1 MIAALLEWNKQL
13 LLNTRDSA
21 IVAIAKLIFNRTRKG
36 DDVLM
41 LFASLL
47 NRQKQYQKCAIYV
60 SKNVN

>member
-1 MIAALLEWNKQL
+1 MIAALLEWKKQL
-13 LLNTRDSA
+13 MLNTSNSA
-21 IVAIAKLIFNRTRKG
+21 ILPITKLIFNKTRKG